1 LPKIDK
7 WGDIMKYALDVH
19 THTIA
24 SGHAYSTLM
33 ENAKAASEKGIKVL
47 GTTEHGITMPHS
59 PHIWYFNNY
68 KVLPRE
74 LFGVTMLY
82 GTEANIIDYDGSLD
96 MDDLTLEKL
105 DIVIGSIHDEVYKVG
120 NIAENTR
127 AFINVIKSG
136 KVDIIGH
143 LGNPGVPVDFEEVI
157 KCAKENDVL
166 IEINNSSFT
175 TSRIGSLG
183 NCTKIASLCKQH
195 ESKLIINSDAHFCTR
210 IGEFTE
216 AINMLESI
224 EFPEELIINNDPKE
238 LLLRLKKK
246 GRIKD
251 LEVE

>member
-1 LPKIDK
+1 
-7 WGDIMKYALDVH
+7 MKYALDVH
-19 THTIA
+19 THTIV

-47 GTTEHGITMPHS
+47 GTTEHGCTMPNA

-74 LFGVTMLY
+74 MYGVKMLY
-82 GTEANIIDYDGSLD
+82 GVEANIIDYEGNLD
-96 MDDLTLEKL
+96 MDDDTLGKL

-120 NIAENTR
+120 SAEENTA

-143 LGNPGVPVDFEEVI
+143 LGNPTVPVNFEEVI
-157 KCAKENDVL
+157 KCAKENNVL

-175 TSRIGSLG
+175 TSRMGSLG
-183 NCTKIASLCKQH
+183 NCTKIAKICK
-195 ESKLIINSDAHFCTR
+195 EYRNTIIINSDAHFCTK

-216 AINMLESI
+216 AITMLESI
-224 EFPEELIINNDPKE
+224 DFPENHIINSNPDM
-238 LLLRLKKK
+238 LLALLREK
-246 GRIKD
+246 GRLK
-251 LEVE
+251 

>member
-1 LPKIDK
+1 
-7 WGDIMKYALDVH
+7 MKYALDVH

-47 GTTEHGITMPHS
+47 GTTEHGVTMPHS
-59 PHIWYFNNY
+59 PHIWYFHNY

-74 LFGVTMLY
+74 MYGVIMLY
-82 GTEANIIDYDGSLD
+82 GTEANIIDYNGKLD
-96 MDDLTLEKL
+96 MEDFTLDKL

-120 NIAENTR
+120 SIEENTR

-143 LGNPGVPVDFEEVI
+143 IGNPEVPVDFEKIV
-157 KCAKENDVL
+157 KCAKENNVL

-175 TSRIGSLG
+175 TSRVGSYG
-183 NCTKIASLCKQH
+183 NCKEIALLCKKH
-195 ESKLIINSDAHFCTR
+195 EAMLIINSDAHFCTL

-216 AINMLESI
+216 AVNMLESI
-224 EFPEELIINNDPKE
+224 DFPEDLIINKDPNQ

-246 GRIKD
+246 GKLQD
-251 LEVE
+251 VEL

>member
-1 LPKIDK
+1 
-7 WGDIMKYALDVH
+7 MKYALDVH

-74 LFGVTMLY
+74 LYGVTMLY
-82 GTEANIIDYDGSLD
+82 GTEANIIDYDGNLD
-96 MDDLTLEKL
+96 MDDITLSRM

-120 NIAENTR
+120 SVQENTR
-127 AFINVIKSG
+127 AFINTIENG
-136 KVDIIGH
+136 KVNIVGH
-143 LGNPGVPVDFEEVI
+143 LGNPEVPVNFEEIV
-157 KCAKENDVL
+157 KCAKENDIL

-175 TSRIGSLG
+175 TSRVGSNG
-183 NCTKIASLCKQH
+183 NCTEIAQLCKKYNA
-195 ESKLIINSDAHFCTR
+195 KLIINSDAHFCTL

-216 AINMLESI
+216 AIDMLESI
-224 EFPEELIINNDPKE
+224 NFPEELIVNKDPNE
-238 LLLRLKKK
+238 FLLKLKKIGK
-246 GRIKD
+246 LQD
-251 LEVE
+251 LNI

>member
-1 LPKIDK
+1 
-7 WGDIMKYALDVH
+7 MKYALDVH
-19 THTIA
+19 THTIV

-47 GTTEHGITMPHS
+47 GTTEHGCTMPNA

-74 LFGVTMLY
+74 MYGVKMLY
-82 GTEANIIDYDGSLD
+82 GVEANIIDYEGNLD
-96 MDDLTLEKL
+96 MDDDTLGKL

-120 NIAENTR
+120 SAEENTA

-143 LGNPGVPVDFEEVI
+143 LGNPTVPVNFEEVI
-157 KCAKENDVL
+157 KCAKENNVL

-183 NCTKIASLCKQH
+183 NCTKIAKICK
-195 ESKLIINSDAHFCTR
+195 EYGNTIIINSDAHFCTK

-216 AINMLESI
+216 AIIMLESI
-224 EFPEELIINNDPKE
+224 DFPENYIINSNPDM
-238 LLLRLKKK
+238 LLDLLREK
-246 GRIKD
+246 GRLK
-251 LEVE
+251 

>member
-1 LPKIDK
+1 
-7 WGDIMKYALDVH
+7 MKYALDVH

-59 PHIWYFNNY
+59 PHIWYFQNY

-74 LFGVTMLY
+74 MYGVTMLY
-82 GTEANIIDYDGSLD
+82 GTEANIIDYDGNLD
-96 MDDLTLEKL
+96 MDDFTLDKM

-120 NIAENTR
+120 NVEENTE

-143 LGNPGVPVDFEEVI
+143 LGNPGVPVDFERII
-157 KCAKENDVL
+157 KFAKEKDVL

-175 TSRIGSLG
+175 TSRVGSFS
-183 NCTKIASLCKQH
+183 NCKEIALLCKKYDT
-195 ESKLIINSDAHFCTR
+195 KLIINSDAHFCTL
-210 IGEFTE
+210 IGEFTQ
-216 AINMLESI
+216 AVSMLESI
-224 EFPEELIINNDPKE
+224 DFPEELIINKDPNE

-246 GRIKD
+246 GKLQD
-251 LEVE
+251 LEV

>member
-1 LPKIDK
+1 
-7 WGDIMKYALDVH
+7 MKYALDVH
-19 THTIA
+19 THTLA

-33 ENAKAASEKGIKVL
+33 ENAKAASEKGLKIL

-74 LFGVTMLY
+74 MYGVTMLY
-82 GTEANIIDYDGSLD
+82 GTEANIIDYDGNLD
-96 MDDLTLEKL
+96 MDDYTLERM

-120 NIAENTR
+120 NVEENTR

-136 KVDIIGH
+136 KIDIIGH
-143 LGNPGVPVDFEEVI
+143 LGNPQVPVDFERVI

-175 TSRIGSLG
+175 TSRVGSLG
-183 NCTKIASLCKQH
+183 NCTEIATLCKKNDAQ
-195 ESKLIINSDAHFCTR
+195 LIINSDAHFCTH
-210 IGEFTE
+210 IGEFTQ
-216 AINMLESI
+216 AVSMLESI
-224 EFPEELIINNDPKE
+224 DFPENLIINKEPNE

-246 GRIKD
+246 GKLKD
-251 LEVE
+251 LQL

>member
-1 LPKIDK
+1 
-7 WGDIMKYALDVH
+7 MKYAMDVH

-74 LFGVTMLY
+74 MYGVTMLY
-82 GTEANIIDYDGSLD
+82 GTEANIIDYDGNLD
-96 MDDLTLEKL
+96 MDDVTLSKM
-105 DIVIGSIHDEVYKVG
+105 DIVIGSIHDEVYKIG
-120 NIAENTR
+120 NIEENTR
-127 AFINVIKSG
+127 AFINVIRSG

-143 LGNPGVPVDFEEVI
+143 LGNPGVPVEFEKII

-175 TSRIGSLG
+175 TSRIGSFS
-183 NCTKIASLCKQH
+183 NCTEIAELCKKNDA
-195 ESKLIINSDAHFCTR
+195 KLIINSDAHFCTL

-216 AINMLESI
+216 AVNMLEKI
-224 EFPEELIINNDPKE
+224 DFPEELIINANPNE

-246 GRIKD
+246 GKLKD
-251 LEVE
+251 LDIK

>member
-1 LPKIDK
+1 
-7 WGDIMKYALDVH
+7 MKYALDVH

-24 SGHAYSTLM
+24 SGHAYSTLI

-47 GTTEHGITMPHS
+47 GTTEHGITMPNS
-59 PHIWYFNNY
+59 PHIWYFHNY

-74 LFGVTMLY
+74 MFGVTMLY
-82 GTEANIIDYDGSLD
+82 GTEANIIDYEGNLD
-96 MDDLTLEKL
+96 MEDYTLERM
-105 DIVIGSIHDEVYKVG
+105 DIVIGSIHDEVYKIG
-120 NIAENTR
+120 NVEENTK

-143 LGNPGVPVDFEEVI
+143 LGNPQIPVDFEKVV

-175 TSRIGSLG
+175 TSRVGSIG
-183 NCTKIASLCKQH
+183 NCTEIATLCKKIGT
-195 ESKLIINSDAHFCTR
+195 KLIINSDAHFCTL

-216 AINMLESI
+216 AIKMLESI
-224 EFPEELIINNDPKE
+224 DFPEELIINKDTEE

-246 GRIKD
+246 GKLRD
-251 LEVE
+251 LEI

>member
-1 LPKIDK
+1 
-7 WGDIMKYALDVH
+7 MKYALDVH
-19 THTIA
+19 THTIV

-47 GTTEHGITMPHS
+47 GTTEHGCTMPNA

-74 LFGVTMLY
+74 MYGVKMLY
-82 GTEANIIDYDGSLD
+82 GVEANIIDYEGNLD
-96 MDDLTLEKL
+96 MDDDTLGKL

-120 NIAENTR
+120 NAEENTA

-143 LGNPGVPVDFEEVI
+143 LGNPTVPVNFEEVI
-157 KCAKENDVL
+157 KCAKENNVL

-183 NCTKIASLCKQH
+183 NCTKIAKICK
-195 ESKLIINSDAHFCTR
+195 EYGNTIIINSDAHFCTK

-216 AINMLESI
+216 AITMLESI
-224 EFPEELIINNDPKE
+224 DFPENYIINSNPDM
-238 LLLRLKKK
+238 LLALLREK
-246 GRIKD
+246 GRLK
-251 LEVE
+251 